1 MARLSVLP
9 PKPIYEGEQPVQVV
23 AETSTPET
31 APPAPS
37 PHPRNLHRNQSPNRN
52 PPSEPEVPEGAYN
65 AEVIQPIGLVMR
77 EGPGTSFPQVG
88 GVDYEAEVIV
98 LEESADQPWMRVRVV
113 ANGQEGWVKKT
124 GNTRRTR
131 KLNPFSGHMY
141 QGQIGMNEFLRR
153 KAPLLN
159 LEWPYS
165 DHNVN

>member
-1 MARLSVLP
+1 MKGFFVGLSKLTLGIAIALVLLSMAGVATARYFMARLSVLP

-31 APPAPS
+31 APQPESPSPEPAPES
-37 PHPRNLHRNQSPNRN
+37 IAEPE

-113 ANGQEGWVKKT
+113 ANGQEGWVKT
-124 GNTRRTR
+124 GNTRRTE
-131 KLNPFSGHMY
+131 N
-141 QGQIGMNEFLRR
+141 
-153 KAPLLN
+153 
-159 LEWPYS
+159 
-165 DHNVN
+165 

>member
-1 MARLSVLP
+1 M
-9 PKPIYEGEQPVQVV
+9 KGNNQFKFV

-31 APPAPS
+31 APQPESPSPEPAPES
-37 PHPRNLHRNQSPNRN
+37 IAEPE

-88 GVDYEAEVIV
+88 GVDYEAESHRPGRICR
-98 LEESADQPWMRVRVV
+98 SALDASTGGCQRPGRLGK
-113 ANGQEGWVKKT
+113 NGKHSPH
-124 GNTRRTR
+124 R
-131 KLNPFSGHMY
+131 KLKSIFRAYVY

-159 LEWPYS
+159 LEWPLF
-165 DHNVN
+165 